1 MSKRFLLTAGIF
13 ISISLACS
21 SAEEKLPLGQQ
32 AIQTPVV
39 LAPKVYTFSA
49 TPIWADEFDTPGLPD
64 SKIWSYDVGGSGW
77 GNNELQYYT
86 EADKDNVHIENGLL
100 TIEAK
105 KEYFGGKNYTSAR
118 IVSKGKKDFLYG
130 KVEVRA
136 KVPVGRGNWP
146 AIWTLASQSDY
157 GTQYWPD
164 NGEIDILEHV
174 GFDPAVMHFSVHTKA
189 FNHVIGTQKTSTT
202 QVDDF
207 GTAFHV
213 YSIEWTPKTIQ
224 AYIDGKQYFYFENS
238 GKGWEEWPFD
248 KKQHIL
254 LNLAI
259 GGNWG
264 GQKGVDDSIFPN
276 KFYIDYVRV
285 YGLNP

>member
-1 MSKRFLLTAGIF
+1 MRIKILSLSLFLYVT
-13 ISISLACS
+13 SLACKS
-21 SAEEKLPLGQQ
+21 SETLAPSPPV
-32 AIQTPVV
+32 ITQTP
-39 LAPKVYTFSA
+39 AATSKVYTFSA
-49 TPIWADEFDTPGLPD
+49 TPVWSDEFDTPGLPD

-86 EADKDNVHIENGLL
+86 DADIDNAHIENGIL

-105 KEYFGGKNYTSAR
+105 KESFGGKNYTSAR
-118 IVSKGKKDFLYG
+118 IVTKGKKDMLYG

-136 KVPVGRGNWP
+136 KVPAGRGNWP
-146 AIWTLASQSDY
+146 AIWMLGSQSDY
-157 GTQYWPD
+157 GTQFWPD

-174 GFDPAVMHFSVHTKA
+174 GFDPAVMHFSVHTKS

-202 QVDDF
+202 KIDDF
-207 GTAFHV
+207 DTAFHV

-224 AYIDGKQYFYFENS
+224 AFIDGKQYFYFENS

-248 KKQHIL
+248 KKQHVLI
-254 LNLAI
+254 NMAV

-264 GQKGVDDSIFPN
+264 GQKGVDDTIFPN
-276 KFYIDYVRV
+276 KFQIDYVRV
-285 YGLNP
+285 YSLNP